1 MNEEEIIKGLRRC
14 ADRGGCEK
22 CPYEDT
28 DKGICIDNLMYD
40 AADLIESL
48 QAQLA
53 ASQRREKAAV
63 DTLTKLL
70 KHANDDDDICAYCN
84 NQIICNGKSC
94 ESYREGVGD
103 VDGNYPDWEW
113 TCEDFDYGTCF
124 KMQNTPCNGCFD
136 NEYRGFEWR
145 GQEAEEGETN
155 AP

>member
-1 MNEEEIIKGLRRC
+1 MTEKEIVRALRNC
-14 ADRGGCEK
+14 KAYKTKSDLQ
-22 CPYEDT
+22 T
-28 DKGICIDNLMYD
+28 TMLT

-53 ASQRREKAAV
+53 ASQRRERAAV

-70 KHANDDDDICAYCN
+70 KHANEADDICAYCN

-124 KMQNTPCNGCFD
+124 KMQNTPCNGCFEK
-136 NEYRGFEWR
+136 EYSGFEWR
-145 GQEAEEGETN
+145 GPQEAGKGE
-155 AP
+155 AE